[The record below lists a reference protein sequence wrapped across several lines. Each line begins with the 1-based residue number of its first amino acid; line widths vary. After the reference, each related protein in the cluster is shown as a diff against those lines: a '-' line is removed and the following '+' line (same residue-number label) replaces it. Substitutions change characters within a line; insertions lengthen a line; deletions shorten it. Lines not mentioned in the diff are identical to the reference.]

1 MRFCE
6 WDSEQLNF
14 IAGGAAMTKEK
25 VFISEADQYLFA
37 QGTHYDIYKKLG
49 AHLSVED
56 GVQGVYFGV
65 WAPNAAQVNV
75 IGTFNEWNEESHP
88 MQKLGEGGI
97 WGLFIP
103 GVEEGTM
110 YKFLIYARDGRKLY
124 KADPFANYAEYRPG
138 TASIVTD
145 ITGFDWRDS
154 KWMEARD
161 KKDMNKEPMAI
172 YECHIG
178 SFMKHPNNGTA
189 EGFYNY
195 REFADRIIEYLK
207 EMKYLSLIHI

>member
-1 MRFCE
+1 
-6 WDSEQLNF
+6 
-14 IAGGAAMTKEK
+14 
-25 VFISEADQYLFA
+25 
-37 QGTHYDIYKKLG
+37 
-49 AHLSVED
+49 
-56 GVQGVYFGV
+56 
-65 WAPNAAQVNV
+65 
-75 IGTFNEWNEESHP
+75 

-154 KWMEARD
+154 KQEMEARMIASRIRRLIAEQKVLD
-161 KKDMNKEPMAI
+161 KKTGKLRPARTDGYCRA
-172 YECHIG
+172 
-178 SFMKHPNNGTA
+178 SV
-189 EGFYNY
+189 
-195 REFADRIIEYLK
+195 
-207 EMKYLSLIHI
+207 